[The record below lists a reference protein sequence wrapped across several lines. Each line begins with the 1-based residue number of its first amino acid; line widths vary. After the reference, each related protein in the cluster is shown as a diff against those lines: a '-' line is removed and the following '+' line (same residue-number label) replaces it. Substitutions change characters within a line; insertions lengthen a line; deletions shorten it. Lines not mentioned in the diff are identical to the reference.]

1 METTSSTPSQQLFF
15 GNILMSKLTHVL
27 AEFSSAQKI
36 IIVDENT
43 HDYCLEY
50 ILTNFEELNEAEVIM
65 LPAGEQNKV
74 MEVCFQVWQALT
86 EYEINRNGLVINL
99 GGGVVTD
106 MGGFIASV
114 FKRGLKFVNIPT
126 SLLAMVDAS
135 VGGKTGIDLGPHK
148 NQLGVFAFPE
158 LVICDPLFLSTLPKE
173 EFLSGKAEMLKH
185 GLIAD
190 AEHWKKSISL
200 SQESITSQDIEHS
213 VAIKQ
218 KIVAADPF
226 EKNIR
231 KALNFGHTIG
241 HAIEG
246 YLLSKAPHPHGYCIA
261 WGMVAESYLSHQ
273 QNILSAVEYEEIK
286 SSISKLYPKLPLE
299 EQCIP
304 ELLHLMRHDKK
315 NSQADSIN
323 FTLLERIGAAKVNH
337 TFSEDEIIRALKEIM
352 AL

>member
-1 METTSSTPSQQLFF
+1 MNHAIFFGHTSS
-15 GNILMSKLTHVL
+15 
-27 AEFSSAQKI
+27 SSAFINLLHEYRDNKKI

-43 HDYCLEY
+43 HDHCLEY
-50 ILTNFEELNEAEVIM
+50 VLTSFEELSEAEVIM
-65 LPAGEQNKV
+65 LPSGEQNKV

-86 EYEINRNGLVINL
+86 EYQINRNDLVINL

-135 VGGKTGIDLGPHK
+135 VGGKTGIDLGAHK

-158 LVICDPLFLSTLPKE
+158 LVICDPLFLSTLPKK

-190 AEHWKKSISL
+190 AEHWKKSINL
-200 SQESITSQDIEHS
+200 TQESITSQDIEHS

-218 KIVAADPF
+218 KIVSVDPL

-246 YLLSKAPHPHGYCIA
+246 YLLSRLPHPHGYCIA
-261 WGMVAESYLSHQ
+261 WGMLAESFLSYK
-273 QNILSAVEYEEIK
+273 QNILSSAEYEEIK
-286 SSISKLYPKLPLE
+286 TTIVQLYPKLPLE
-299 EQCIP
+299 EQSIP
-304 ELLHLMRHDKK
+304 ELSHLMRHDKK
-315 NSQADSIN
+315 NNKASSIN
-323 FTLLERIGAAKVNH
+323 FTLLEKIGAVKVNH
-337 TFSEDEIIRALKEIM
+337 NFTEEEIILALKEII
-352 AL
+352 AI